1 MKKANTHTGFSKLVY
16 AVFLTLLAFILAI
29 SLSILALITY
39 QNNHIA
45 DVFKPKPPR
54 PATPVLVIPEPANG
68 IRNGVDIGTG
78 LIAEDGWEMVRA
90 NCTACHS
97 AKLITQNRQT
107 RDGWKEVIAW
117 MQETQGLW
125 DLGKNE
131 DLILD
136 YLAKNYAPE
145 AKGRR
150 ARLKNI
156 QWYVLKESK
165 NR

>member
-1 MKKANTHTGFSKLVY
+1 MKKTNTHTGFSRLVY
-16 AVFLTLLAFILAI
+16 AVFLTLLAFILTI

-39 QNNHIA
+39 QDNHIA

-54 PATPVLVIPEPANG
+54 QATPVLLIPEAPEG
-68 IRNGVDIGTG
+68 VRNGVDIGTG
-78 LIAEDGWEMVRA
+78 LIADEGWEMVRA

-107 RDGWKEVIAW
+107 RDGWKELIAW

-131 DLILD
+131 ELILD
-136 YLAKNYAPE
+136 YLAKNYAPGD
-145 AKGRR
+145 KGRR
-150 ARLKNI
+150 ANLKNI
-156 QWYVLKESK
+156 QWYVLKESR
-165 NR
+165 N

>member
-1 MKKANTHTGFSKLVY
+1 MKNLSTHTGFSKLVY
-16 AVFLTLLAFILAI
+16 AVFLTLLAFILVI
-29 SLSILALITY
+29 TLSILTLIIY
-39 QNNHIA
+39 QDNRLA
-45 DVFKPKPPR
+45 DVFKPRPPR
-54 PATPVLVIPEPANG
+54 TETTTLIIPEPTNG
-68 IRNGVDIGTG
+68 IRNGVDMRTG
-78 LIAEDGWEMVRA
+78 LIADDGWEMVRA

-131 DLILD
+131 DPILD

-150 ARLKNI
+150 ARLQNI

-165 NR
+165 N